1 MSLSRKCLQMAGKE
15 AHIYRYAEKQAMYFD
30 CQITITVKEPNQE
43 YCDIPICPDPNS
55 ATPLQYVPQLPPQP
69 YPYRIRR
76 HISLIESD
84 NTTSM
89 PELDTSDKKSLSSS
103 RAKQSILNEKTTF
116 HIYLLEKCLFFYLI

>member
-55 ATPLQYVPQLPPQP
+55 ATPLQYVPQLPPHNQP

-76 HISLIESD
+76 HISSIESD

-89 PELDTSDKKSLSSS
+89 PVLDTSDKKALSPS
-103 RAKQSILNEKTTF
+103 RAKQSMLNEKNYFSYLFENTF
-116 HIYLLEKCLFFYLI
+116 YI